1 MLDITRTRQKRAD
14 MESMGLVMSQLA
26 HQLKNN
32 ITVIRSSSQF
42 CLEWEDLP
50 TPIKE
55 NLSIILQRVQKIDKI
70 LNDLLNSTTPTTPL
84 LLSSIDINKLI
95 TQVWKIAELT
105 SLKKRVALVMKLDP
119 EIPPIMGDEERLE
132 EVFLNLFLNAVQ
144 AVTPKG
150 KIMVQS
156 RPIPSKN
163 LVEIN
168 IIDNGPG
175 IAKNQRDKIF
185 APFFTTKKEG
195 MGLGLSISLK
205 NVHHHNGNIYVQHG
219 KGGGTKFSVRL
230 PVTQPQR

>member
-1 MLDITRTRQKRAD
+1 
-14 MESMGLVMSQLA
+14 MELMDLVMGQLA
-26 HQLKNN
+26 HELKNA
-32 ITVIRSSSQF
+32 IAVIKSSSQF
-42 CLEWEDLP
+42 CLDWEDLP
-50 TPIKE
+50 TPIRE

-70 LNDLLNSTTPTTPL
+70 LNNLLNSTTPTTPL

-95 TQVWKIAELT
+95 TQAWKIAELT
-105 SLKKRVALVMKLDP
+105 SPKKSVALAMQLDP

-132 EVFLNLFLNAVQ
+132 EVFLNLFLNAIQ

-195 MGLGLSISLK
+195 IGLGLSISLK

>member
-1 MLDITRTRQKRAD
+1 MLDITWQKRAD
-14 MESMGLVMSQLA
+14 MELMDLVMGQLA

-32 ITVIRSSSQF
+32 ITVIKSSAQL
-42 CLEWEDLP
+42 CLEGEDLP

-95 TQVWKIAELT
+95 TQAWKIAELT
-105 SLKKRVALVMKLDP
+105 SPKKRVAIVMQLDP

-132 EVFLNLFLNAVQ
+132 EVFLNLFLNAIQ

-150 KIMVQS
+150 KIVVQS

-230 PVTQPQR
+230 PVTQMQR